1 MITRGYA
8 IVWDKNTGPIAM
20 FRSVTK
26 AQKFCDIQNKQFREC
41 RMCVLSI
48 LSGEDA
54 DCLIG
59 D

>member
-20 FRSVTK
+20 FRSTAK
-26 AQKFCDIQNKQFREC
+26 AYKFCDIQNKQMREC
-41 RMCVLSI
+41 RVATLSI

-59 D
+59 E